1 MMIRTVLL
9 ALALYCL
16 TFSSYAQD
24 LQACRID
31 YSPVQQ
37 ALKPQAFQLE
47 KGDHLTLSAQYLA
60 DVRAGHYTNK
70 PSGMSHYV
78 YLRPGSRKE
87 IKESTVDHR
96 FERMSATGDI
106 FGIQTTASSDH
117 FFRPDEN
124 FEGNYDPTWQD
135 PMMIVPLGL
144 NPIDI
149 TAYAH
154 QLFKVVDTRFN
165 YLLLEVNGDYLVFYP
180 GFPETYEVFNNLEM
194 QVMLQERQT
203 WAETYVGKRLF
214 VRNSADLRYR
224 LSPHG
229 KDLQLPVS
237 RSELE
242 IYVNSYYLDR
252 HQVLFEYGM
261 DEPLYLVLDEHARFE
276 VYDAQCLERRQEAI
290 FAEQR
295 KEDLVA
301 HERFNNVMQVD
312 FPVMALMED
321 EWLQERLVERFQLSD
336 GRYHKSL
343 TYDYVGPAIQ
353 QMDLAPAIKV
363 KVLENGDLVMR
374 SIYASKDGLY
384 HTKVEL
390 RIGGKT
396 LISERVS
403 TLDSRSSRRNVQGQT
418 LEIIDYIPGGDQG
431 ILEEIARNVD
441 QPIVI
446 RYVAGGSFW
455 QEVSLGE
462 GYKKAIRDAWLFSH
476 LLKENRSVLEARLQ
490 DRK

>member
-1 MMIRTVLL
+1 MIRTVLL

-16 TFSSYAQD
+16 PLSHYAQD
-24 LQACRID
+24 PNACRID
-31 YSPVQQ
+31 YKPVQQ
-37 ALKPQAFQLE
+37 ALKPQSFQLE

-60 DVRAGHYTNK
+60 DVRAGHYDKK
-70 PSGMSHYV
+70 PSGMSHFV

-87 IKESTVDHR
+87 LKESTVDHR
-96 FERMSATGDI
+96 FERMSPTGDI
-106 FGIQTTASSDH
+106 FGIQTTSASDH

-124 FEGNYDPTWQD
+124 FEGGYDPSWKD

-144 NPIDI
+144 NPVDI

-154 QLFKVVDTRFN
+154 QLFKVVEARFN
-165 YLLLEVNGDYLVFYP
+165 YLLLEVEGDYLVFYP

-203 WAETYVGKRLF
+203 WAESHVGKRLL

-229 KDLQLPVS
+229 KDLQLPVN
-237 RSELE
+237 RTELE

-276 VYDAQCLERRQEAI
+276 MYNAQCLERREEAI
-290 FAEQR
+290 FAEQ
-295 KEDLVA
+295 KQEDLVA
-301 HERFNNVMQVD
+301 HQRFNLVMDAD
-312 FPVMALMED
+312 FPVMALLED

-336 GRYHKSL
+336 GRYYKSL
-343 TYDYVGPAIQ
+343 TYEYVGPATQ
-353 QMDLAPAIKV
+353 QMDLSPAIKV
-363 KVLENGDLVMR
+363 KVLENGDLLMR
-374 SIYASKDGLY
+374 SIYASEDGLY

-390 RIGGKT
+390 RIDGQT

-403 TLDSRSSRRNVQGQT
+403 TLDSRSTRRNVQGQT

-431 ILEEIARNVD
+431 ILEAIARNVD

-446 RYVAGGSFW
+446 RYVAGGNFW
-455 QEVSLGE
+455 QEVSLGD

-476 LLKENRSVLEARLQ
+476 LIKENRSVLEARLQ
-490 DRK
+490 DKK